1 MASTSEVGN
10 AKNVAHFSTLITYCQ
25 SYGTTYNPSNNAIKI
40 PQLTTLLNTA
50 QTDQNNV
57 LTDEATETSARNA
70 RIVAF
75 KDIKKLSTRLL
86 AAVGA
91 AGATAQQKANAK
103 TINRKIQGSR
113 AKIVPVPTPTPTPSP
128 NPTPSPTNQKTT
140 TPPGTITPIPT
151 PTPTPSTPTSIS
163 VAQLSYD
170 NLIQHIAAFIALLQ
184 TIPTYNPNETDL
196 KIANLNTYMA
206 NLIATNQA
214 EIVAHTKANNT
225 RIARNKVLYT
235 NITGLCDIG
244 EESKDYI
251 KSVYGSTAPEYKQ
264 VRKLKFT
271 KKRI

>member
-10 AKNVAHFSTLITYCQ
+10 IKNIAHLATLITYCQ
-25 SYGTTYNPSNNAIKI
+25 SYGTTYNPSNNLIKI
-40 PQLTTLLNTA
+40 PQLTILLNAA

-57 LTDEATETSARNA
+57 LTDEATEKSAGNA
-70 RIVAF
+70 RIIAF

-91 AGATAQQKANAK
+91 SGATAQQKANAK

-113 AKIVPVPTPTPTPSP
+113 AKIVPAPNPTPTPL
-128 NPTPSPTNQKTT
+128 PTPTPNSANQKATI
-140 TPPGTITPIPT
+140 PQGTINPIPT
-151 PTPTPSTPTSIS
+151 PVAPHTIS

-196 KIANLNTYMA
+196 KITTLNSYMA

-214 EIVAHTKANNT
+214 DIVAHTKANNT
-225 RIARNKVLYT
+225 RIARNKILYT

-251 KSVYGSTAPEYKQ
+251 KSVYGSTAPEYK
-264 VRKLKFT
+264 LHN
-271 KKRI
+271 